1 MMMNAFTLYRSTLVA
16 AATASLMLVA
26 CGRSEDG
33 IMAGVKMDESLAEQ
47 KTETVAAKA
56 DSALQDATITATVKT
71 ELAQD
76 SVLGAATLNVRTEH
90 GLVEIKGSAP
100 DAAARDRATRIALAV
115 AGVLS
120 VENRLTIAAPS
131 A

>member
-1 MMMNAFTLYRSTLVA
+1 MMNAFTLYRSTLVA

-33 IMAGVKMDESLAEQ
+33 IMAGVKMDEAVAEQ
-47 KTETVAAKA
+47 KSEAVADKA
-56 DSALQDATITATVKT
+56 ESALQDATITATVKT

-76 SVLGAATLNVRTEH
+76 TSLGAQTIAVTTQH
-90 GLVEIKGSAP
+90 GLVEIKGNAP
-100 DAAARDRATRIALAV
+100 DAASRERATRIALAV
-115 AGVLS
+115 NGVLS
-120 VENRLTIAAPS
+120 VENRLIITAPS

>member
-1 MMMNAFTLYRSTLVA
+1 MMTAFTLYRSTLVA

-33 IMAGVKMDESLAEQ
+33 IMAGVKMNESLAEQ
-47 KTETVAAKA
+47 KTEAVADKA
-56 DSALQDATITATVKT
+56 ESALQDATITATVKT

-76 SVLGAATLNVRTEH
+76 TALGAQTIAVTTQH

-100 DAAARDRATRIALAV
+100 DAAARERATRIALAV
-115 AGVLS
+115 NGVLS
-120 VENRLTIAAPS
+120 VENRLTIVAPP